1 MLLKEKYEKWTC
13 EECDTYDY
21 VFEIEIGDETEG
33 SYSTRI
39 RLCKKCLLKLLKLI
53 IER

>member
-1 MLLKEKYEKWTC
+1 MKLVELYDDYICDECGECTSVFSIAFEEDKECPTK
-13 EECDTYDY
+13 
-21 VFEIEIGDETEG
+21 
-33 SYSTRI
+33 I

>member
-1 MLLKEKYEKWTC
+1 MKL
-13 EECDTYDY
+13 EELCDKAYCDNCDTYDY
-21 VFEIEIGDETEG
+21 AFEIKTETG
-33 SYSTRI
+33 IVSI

>member
-1 MLLKEKYEKWTC
+1 MKLVELYDEYDC
-13 EECDTYDY
+13 DECDEYTS
-21 VFEIEIGDETEG
+21 VFLITFEGDEAYPEK
-33 SYSTRI
+33 I